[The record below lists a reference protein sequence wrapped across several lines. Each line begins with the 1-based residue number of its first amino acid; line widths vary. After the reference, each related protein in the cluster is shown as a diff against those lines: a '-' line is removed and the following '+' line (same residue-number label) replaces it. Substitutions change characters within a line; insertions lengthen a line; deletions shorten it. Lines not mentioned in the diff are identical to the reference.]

1 MGKFLFTIGRDYHI
15 MIILYP
21 ILFLILKY
29 RYSKNQI
36 KLPLTTLILNVYIL
50 SSSSAVFLY
59 YFEITGK
66 YDGVEIS
73 FHSVIF
79 LFACLFLFIEGFRQ
93 IEKRINLR
101 IPHIHYKY
109 ISLVVIIIII
119 FSFLAILDSVLLL
132 KSIMGMSVEE
142 VRFGY
147 NQGNL
152 FQNRTGA
159 IIEYI
164 KSISIII
171 FPVTIFLLFYVYH
184 FYEDKRMVILS
195 LLVSSLSI
203 VFANLTIAGRDG
215 VVRWIFMFFSVY
227 ILFSEI
233 LDRKKKKTALIFG
246 SIIVALSVAVILF
259 VTIQRFGSTEV
270 IVIANSLIDYFSQGF
285 INFST
290 YFDLFKEGTFFGRR
304 TFPVFFS
311 SDETISGANMNKTLG
326 LYSFQLNVFSTMIGS
341 FYMEFGYLRTII
353 VSILFYYLFMLI
365 KALYTNENILFLLP
379 MLLFLYDLIFGGIF
393 FFVYFSPMFQ
403 KMFFAY
409 LLFLI
414 IRRLNKKS
422 IKLYS

>member
-1 MGKFLFTIGRDYHI
+1 

-233 LDRKKKKTALIFG
+233 LDRKKKKNSPYIWINYCCSFG
-246 SIIVALSVAVILF
+246 CS
-259 VTIQRFGSTEV
+259 
-270 IVIANSLIDYFSQGF
+270 
-285 INFST
+285 
-290 YFDLFKEGTFFGRR
+290 
-304 TFPVFFS
+304 
-311 SDETISGANMNKTLG
+311 
-326 LYSFQLNVFSTMIGS
+326 YSFCNDPKVWI
-341 FYMEFGYLRTII
+341 Y
-353 VSILFYYLFMLI
+353 
-365 KALYTNENILFLLP
+365 
-379 MLLFLYDLIFGGIF
+379 
-393 FFVYFSPMFQ
+393 
-403 KMFFAY
+403 
-409 LLFLI
+409 
-414 IRRLNKKS
+414 
-422 IKLYS
+422 